1 MYSRDFDYIA
11 KVAIIGDSGAGKSAL
26 MVRKCEG
33 EYNEA
38 FISTIG
44 VDFRYQTIPVDK
56 KTIKL
61 QIWDTAGQERFRT
74 ITAAYYRNNDV
85 VLIVYDVSNRAS
97 FDHVA
102 YWIEECN
109 RRNNRKYLAFLIG
122 TKCDTNDRRVT
133 TQEGIDF
140 AKKYNL
146 PYFETSAKT
155 GEGVDA
161 AFFEIAKAAIRF
173 FDVPKVEPS
182 DSVDPSANTTTSATT
197 STSWFSKCSIL

>member
-1 MYSRDFDYIA
+1 MYSRDYDYIV
-11 KVAIIGDSGAGKSAL
+11 KVVIIGDSGVGKSAL

-33 EYNEA
+33 TYNDA

-44 VDFRYQTIPVDK
+44 VDYRYQNIPVDG
-56 KTIKL
+56 KTVKL

-74 ITAAYYRNNDV
+74 ITASYYRNNDV
-85 VLIVYDVSNRAS
+85 VLIVYDVSNHAS

-102 YWIEECN
+102 YWIEECS
-109 RRNNRKYLAFLIG
+109 RRNNRKYLTFLIA
-122 TKCDTNDRRVT
+122 TKCDTKDRRVT

-140 AKKYNL
+140 AKKHNL

-155 GEGVDA
+155 GDGVDA
-161 AFFEIAKAAIRF
+161 AFLEISKAAIHF
-173 FDVPKVEPS
+173 FDVPKI
-182 DSVDPSANTTTSATT
+182 DSSVSIVPVTNSTT